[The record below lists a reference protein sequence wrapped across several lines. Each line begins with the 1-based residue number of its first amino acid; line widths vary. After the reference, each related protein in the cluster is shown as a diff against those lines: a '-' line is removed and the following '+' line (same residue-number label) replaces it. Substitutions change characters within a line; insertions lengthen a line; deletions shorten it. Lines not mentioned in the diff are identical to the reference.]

1 MAVSEESTP
10 TVLDQQ
16 LAHLEEG
23 GRLSADELAALAGS
37 ADILPLGM
45 LADAARRRI
54 RGTTVSYVRVA
65 LCPATPPIEAGLIL
79 PAAREVRL
87 SGAPDSLPAALSA
100 VEATRRTAGDRPI
113 SAYSWTDVERWA
125 EESAHAV
132 PDVLVSLKHAGLD
145 ALAEIPL
152 DEVGNLAEAL
162 DRLGHAGFQKVRLT
176 VTRPAPVR
184 DLLPLF
190 LRSAMLQDQFGIVEA
205 LNPLPLMLDALR
217 PTSGYD
223 DVRAVALARLAVP
236 NIPVIQVDWLRYG
249 PKLAQVAL
257 TFGADDLDMVPAS
270 DDAPEGRRRAPL
282 EEVRRN
288 IEAAGFRAVER
299 DGRFGAIA

>member
-1 MAVSEESTP
+1 MAVSEDSTL
-10 TVLDQQ
+10 TALDQQ
-16 LAHLEEG
+16 LARIEAG
-23 GRLSADELAALAGS
+23 GRLSADELAALAAS

-45 LADAARRRI
+45 LADAARRRL
-54 RGTTVSYVRVA
+54 RGTTATYVRVA
-65 LCPATPPIEAGLIL
+65 LCPVTPPIEPGLIL

-100 VEATRRTAGDRPI
+100 VEAVRRPAGDRPI
-113 SAYSWTDVERWA
+113 SGYSWTDVERWA
-125 EESAHAV
+125 EESAHPV
-132 PDVLVSLKHAGLD
+132 PDVLAALRHAGLD
-145 ALAEIPL
+145 ALSEIPL

-190 LRSAMLQDQFGIVEA
+190 LRSAMLQDQFGLVEA
-205 LNPLPLMLDALR
+205 LNPLPLQLDALR

-223 DVRAVALARLAVP
+223 DVRAVALARLAVS
-236 NIPVIQVDWLRYG
+236 NIPTIQVYWLRYG

-257 TFGADDLDMVPAS
+257 TFGADDLDTVPAS
-270 DDAPEGRRRAPL
+270 DDAPDGRRRAPL

-299 DGRFGAIA
+299 DGRFGSVA